1 VYGNLPSANQ
11 LQEWEFAISQHS
23 ALPQGVLVS
32 CSYIKLLCLFY
43 LTGKSVNDILGFIIS
58 LANTLQSSLF

>member
-1 VYGNLPSANQ
+1 MHIFSLYGNLPSASQ

-32 CSYIKLLCLFY
+32 F
-43 LTGKSVNDILGFIIS
+43 TFINSFSNFVIS
-58 LANTLQSSLF
+58 FNWQVDKCYVKGGCCYQY

>member
-1 VYGNLPSANQ
+1 MHIFSVYGNLPSASQ

-32 CSYIKLLCLFY
+32 FSFINLFSYFVISFNWHVDNCY
-43 LTGKSVNDILGFIIS
+43 VNGS
-58 LANTLQSSLF
+58 C